1 MDSSIVSPIH
11 SSISEEAVQNAV
23 SPSGHVWNKG
33 QKFGFRLLFLF
44 FVLMSIPWNIRWYT
58 DLFAIDWTSLH
69 YRDLYDIARF
79 QPSFPMLTKW
89 LPEWYGYNDW
99 IIVLL
104 FSLIGALLWSA
115 VDKKARDYRKLYYWL
130 MVVARYRA
138 GIGIIGFAFTKV
150 LPVQMPYPSEGLLN
164 TNFGDL
170 TPQKIYWLSI
180 GIVPWYQVFAGIVE
194 LLAGSLL
201 FFRKTTFYGAALL
214 VGALGSITFVN
225 FAYDGGVHIYA
236 SYFVLFGSFILS
248 YYVSDIYRLMILEQ
262 VTVPR
267 HYYPKFRRNWQHVV
281 RFGLKTVVLVLFL
294 GVLFYVQLLNFW
306 YDPYKQP
313 SSPGVAK
320 LRGYYQ
326 VDEFYLN
333 GKLIPFNPNDSLRW
347 QDLTFEK
354 WSSLTFKVN
363 RAQPLDLS
371 NGGGSPIRD
380 VDRTFE
386 IAGVAGGRLV
396 YHYYADTI
404 TQTLYLEDKNIA
416 AARFPAS
423 VKRRNVDYPNRQGAG
438 QTAIDDIYPADW
450 ISSTAW
456 QHIGKEDQMIDPRGA
471 TARRSRD
478 FVKAPLP
485 LIRNKMVLQYR
496 TSDNG
501 STVVLEGLNES
512 RDSIKVVLKRQ
523 HRNYTLT
530 KSTLDAGSYD
540 RKE

>member
-1 MDSSIVSPIH
+1 MDSPIISPIH
-11 SSISEEAVQNAV
+11 SSVLEGTSQ
-23 SPSGHVWNKG
+23 STSDFSGHAWNKG
-33 QKFGFRLLFLF
+33 RKFGFRLLFLF
-44 FVLMSIPWNIRWYT
+44 FVLMSIPWNVRWYT

-79 QPSFPMLTKW
+79 QPSFPTLGKW
-89 LPEWYGYNDW
+89 LPEWYGYADW

-104 FSLIGALLWSA
+104 FAFVGALLWT
-115 VDKKARDYRKLYYWL
+115 VIDKKTQNYRKWYYWL
-130 MVVARYRA
+130 MVIARYRA

-150 LPVQMPYPSEGLLN
+150 LPVQMPYPSEGILN

-170 TPQKIYWLSI
+170 TQQKIYWLSI

-236 SYFVLFGSFILS
+236 SYFVLFGLFILS
-248 YYVSDIYRLMILEQ
+248 YYVPDIYRLMILEQ
-262 VTVPR
+262 VTIPQY
-267 HYYPKFRRNWQHVV
+267 YYPNFKETWQYVV
-281 RFGLKTVVLVLFL
+281 RIGLKATVLILFL

-313 SSPGVAK
+313 SSPGIAK

-326 VDEFYLN
+326 VEEFYLN
-333 GKLIPFNPNDSLRW
+333 GKLLPFNPNDSLRW

-363 RAQPLDLS
+363 RAQALDLS
-371 NGGGSPIRD
+371 NGGGNPIRD
-380 VDRTFE
+380 IDRTFE
-386 IAGVAGGRLV
+386 IAGVGGGRRV
-396 YHYYADTI
+396 YHYYADTT
-404 TQTLYLEDKNIA
+404 TQTLYLEDKNTA
-416 AARFPAS
+416 TAHFPAG
-423 VKRRNVDYPNRQGAG
+423 KRRRGADYPNRQEAK
-438 QTAIDDIYPADW
+438 QTAVEDVYPADW

-456 QHIGKEDQMIDPRGA
+456 QHIGNEDHMIDPRGA

-478 FVKAPLP
+478 FAKTSLP
-485 LIRNKMVLQYR
+485 IIRNKMILHY
-496 TSDNG
+496 TTDNDG
-501 STVVLEGLNES
+501 SSVILEGLDES

-523 HRNYTLT
+523 DRAYILT
-530 KSTLDAGSYD
+530 RSTLDAGSYD
-540 RKE
+540 RKK